1 MAEIYIVNV
10 AVGGYYTEQHSYY
23 HRSES
28 EAVESFEEC
37 ILSAGEDRTLIELI
51 RLNTETLDATTIRGW
66 EGTCEDL
73 EDEGPEDGEEGF
85 EDEDDW
91 IVEGRP
97 EGGE

>member
-1 MAEIYIVNV
+1 MSEIYIVNV

-23 HRSES
+23 HRTES
-28 EAVESFEEC
+28 EAVGSFEDC

-73 EDEGPEDGEEGF
+73 EDEEAELEAEGKADIP
-85 EDEDDW
+85 EDEDDG
-91 IVEGRP
+91 ICEGSP
-97 EGGE
+97 